1 MSGMLQ
7 EVFACFLS
15 PLRRRYLRNNK
26 NLPLIFTLSF
36 GVTIEPA
43 IGMNAGQKTVWGHE
57 QLAQATS
64 DRVGERTSGFTLF
77 PAYQSAAATPRAPAA
92 KLKGDDVQTAAVAEG
107 GEEDIYLEAEQ
118 AHEKLFS
125 ESRASV

>member
-1 MSGMLQ
+1 MASRS
-7 EVFACFLS
+7 FAL
-15 PLRRRYLRNNK
+15 
-26 NLPLIFTLSF
+26 
-36 GVTIEPA
+36 
-43 IGMNAGQKTVWGHE
+43 
-57 QLAQATS
+57 TS
-64 DRVGERTSGFTLF
+64 V
-77 PAYQSAAATPRAPAA
+77 APRAPAA